1 MVDSNIVIR
10 DWLIAQTGITDLV
23 SNRIYAANPLPE
35 NVTLPAISFF
45 TRGGTSMAEVPTI
58 VMPSVQFNC
67 WANDPI
73 ESRKIYR
80 ALYDEL
86 NGLNNA
92 EVTIDGTNYYILYS
106 REEVQG
112 QDIQDEGGQYTDI
125 PGFWNTMSFYTVT
138 IRNY

>member
-1 MVDSNIVIR
+1 MVNSNIVIR

-23 SNRIYAANPLPE
+23 SNRVYAANPLPE

-45 TRGGTSMAEVPTI
+45 TRGGSSIAEVPTI
-58 VMPSVQFNC
+58 IMPSVQFNC
-67 WANDPI
+67 WASSNTGAR
-73 ESRKIYR
+73 EIYR

-92 EVTIDGTNYYILYS
+92 QITIDGTDYFILYS

-112 QDIQDEGGQYTDI
+112 QDISDESI
-125 PGFWNTMSFYTVT
+125 PGFWNTMSFYTIT

>member
-1 MVDSNIVIR
+1 MVDTNIIIR

-23 SNRIYAANPLPE
+23 GNRVYAANPLPE

-45 TRGGTSMAEVPTI
+45 TRGGTSIAEVPTI

-67 WANDPI
+67 WADDPI
-73 ESRKIYR
+73 EARKIYR

-92 EVTIDGTNYYILYS
+92 QITIDGTDYFILYS

-112 QDIQDEGGQYTDI
+112 QDIQDEI
-125 PGFWNTMSFYTVT
+125 PDFWNTMSFYTIS